1 MNEITELRAY
11 KKITATIYLL
21 QVCSFLL
28 AGIPLLVGVL
38 VNFLHKNDV
47 LNTWLESHFDWQI
60 KTAWITL
67 AGFAISGI
75 TFELGVGLYVLI
87 STIIYLVFR
96 IVVGWNALNDNKAI
110 GEEN

>member
-1 MNEITELRAY
+1 LFGNYIFADF
-11 KKITATIYLL
+11 KISFPFLKLSGLL
-21 QVCSFLL
+21 
-28 AGIPLLVGVL
+28 
-38 VNFLHKNDV
+38 LHKNDV

-75 TFELGVGLYVLI
+75 TFEFGVGLYVLI

-96 IVVGWNALNDNKAI
+96 IVVGWNTLNDNKAI